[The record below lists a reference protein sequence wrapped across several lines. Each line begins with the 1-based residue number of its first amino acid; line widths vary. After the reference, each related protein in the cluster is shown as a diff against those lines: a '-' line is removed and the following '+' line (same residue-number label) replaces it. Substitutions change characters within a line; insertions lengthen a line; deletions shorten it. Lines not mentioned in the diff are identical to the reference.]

1 MTAPRQVELLD
12 DGPTPRD
19 LRVRLETGRHC
30 KCGSDV
36 AIVGRGR
43 RPYAAELACVR
54 CGAHRGWLSDST
66 LNWISLVMSNFG
78 APPTPIVLRRR
89 SQTFRASAREQPPDN
104 SGKPRKRR

>member
-12 DGPTPRD
+12 DRPTPRD

-36 AIVGRGR
+36 AIADRGR

-54 CGAHRGWLSDST
+54 CGARRGWLSDST
-66 LNWISLVMSNFG
+66 LNWISLVMSKFG
-78 APPTPIVLRRR
+78 APTTPIVLRRR

-104 SGKPRKRR
+104 SGKR